1 MKFRNQIVRFALM
14 ITAVMFTFSCT
25 EDDKKEVTRL
35 DSAGAYFTANA
46 GKYSILTDALRKT
59 GLLATLTGAGSYT
72 IFAPSNTA
80 FTAAG
85 FTSVG
90 INALNPLVPADIIAI
105 ANLRVILQNHVLSPG
120 TRAADLLAGGYFR
133 TFAFFRNNAPLAP
146 TTATPLLTS
155 GSQMSIFINQIGTN
169 VLING
174 GATNGGAT
182 VTKADIDLS
191 NGILHEVDAIIMLPT
206 IVNHIV
212 ANPNLS
218 TLLAVAT
225 STAAPFG
232 DQTAVRNIL
241 TGATNLSARTVICP
255 TNMAFTNATTGTGFL
270 TGAAVTPANVTRV
283 LQYHILPPGNRLA
296 TFFAEGFV
304 VNTSTTPVQTFTT
317 LRAGALGFRIQDNGT
332 APNNISRF
340 LINDIQGVNG
350 VLHIV
355 DKVLQPTL

>member
-1 MKFRNQIVRFALM
+1 MKFRNQIARFALM
-14 ITAVMFTFSCT
+14 ITAVVFMFSCT

-35 DSAGAYFTANA
+35 DSAGTYFAANA
-46 GKYSILTDALRKT
+46 GKYSILTDALKKT
-59 GLLATLTGAGSYT
+59 GLLATLSGAGSYT
-72 IFAPSNTA
+72 IFAPSNAA

-85 FTSVG
+85 ITS
-90 INALNPLVPADIIAI
+90 ASFKDLDPLVPADLIAI
-105 ANLRVILQNHVLSPG
+105 ANLRVILQNHVLTPG
-120 TRAADLLAGGYFR
+120 TRAADLLAGGYFK
-133 TFAFFRNNAPLAP
+133 TFAFFRPNAPLAP
-146 TTATPLLTS
+146 IPATALLTS
-155 GSQMSIFINQIGTN
+155 GSQMSIFFNQVGPN

-174 GATNGGAT
+174 GATNRGAT
-182 VTKADIDLS
+182 VTNADIDLA
-191 NGILHEVDAIIMLPT
+191 NGILHEIDAVLFLPT
-206 IVNHIV
+206 IVNHIA

-241 TGATNLSARTVICP
+241 TGATNLSARTLICP
-255 TNMAFTNATTGTGFL
+255 NNKAFENATTGTGFL

-283 LQYHILPPGNRLA
+283 LQYHLLPPGNRLN
-296 TFFAEGFV
+296 TFFTEGFV
-304 VNTSTTPVQTFTT
+304 VNSSTTPLQTFTI

-355 DKVLQPTL
+355 DKVLQPTF